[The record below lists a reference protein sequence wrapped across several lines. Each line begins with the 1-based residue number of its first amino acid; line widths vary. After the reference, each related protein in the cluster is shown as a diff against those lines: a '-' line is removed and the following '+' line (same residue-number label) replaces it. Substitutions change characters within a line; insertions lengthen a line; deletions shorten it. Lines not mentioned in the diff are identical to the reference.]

1 MAVIMKKPA
10 NMKTPMIAIPNAQ
23 TQTQA
28 TPSRSWPG
36 STRGPSAHGLDPWAS
51 IAHGRRLCQLP
62 WIPGPRPG
70 MDEVG
75 LLRVRYLIE
84 AEQ

>member
-1 MAVIMKKPA
+1 MAEIMKKPA
-10 NMKTPMIAIPNAQ
+10 NMKKPMSAIPNAQ

-51 IAHGRRLCQLP
+51 TDHGRRLSSFRGYPAQGRA
-62 WIPGPRPG
+62 WTK
-70 MDEVG
+70 
-75 LLRVRYLIE
+75 
-84 AEQ
+84 